1 MVLREYPEEIKKLM
15 EMYEPYADRIHD
27 GKLENAPPKVIEAF
41 EKVKKWA
48 WKQGLKF
55 ERLDSIY
62 VIARRNACCFSIVCK
77 EMKICQIINY
87 IMKKIIIAHCI
98 IRL

>member
-1 MVLREYPEEIKKLM
+1 MVLRVYPEEIKKLM

-48 WKQGLKF
+48 WKQG
-55 ERLDSIY
+55 
-62 VIARRNACCFSIVCK
+62 
-77 EMKICQIINY
+77 Q
-87 IMKKIIIAHCI
+87 
-98 IRL
+98 